1 MARGSYPGNDRPI
14 RRSPSLYLLSPA
26 PLVFMSWAFMIVG
39 VLYGYAAR
47 NDLPVLTRTMQLNG
61 IGFDFPA
68 TGIVWIGVCLMAV
81 LIFGAAATRPIPREA
96 RVIGHPSDL
105 SVAVTVAALGHAA
118 ILVVVILWILVGA
131 QGVGGLDRL
140 ILMAA
145 QQETYVAREAIL
157 DSKLFPGMRLLYTG
171 LICLGVFGASVF
183 AVNLRHP
190 ERVTRDMRIGAL
202 MFLASAVAL
211 SLLPIILSQ
220 RILLIQMVLST
231 FVAVSMV
238 AGRPFRL
245 RYGVIL
251 GILLF
256 AVWSLREA
264 VTVGDWAGEN
274 YSPVR
279 IGAEKL
285 LYYLVNDFY
294 NSVGPFSEE
303 FLHTYG
309 VFSFK
314 FLLYFT
320 GTQGMVHGAMADR
333 IADVEALR
341 AGGVFPAFTAPFV
354 DFAWMGVFFVIAL
367 IVLFTWVFNRAH
379 RSFTFALIY
388 GQIGGALLLTP
399 HVAWYSHHNFTF
411 NILLTVLICAFIRRP
426 AAETRTHQ
434 PARGAPA

>member
-1 MARGSYPGNDRPI
+1 M
-14 RRSPSLYLLSPA
+14 LLSW
-26 PLVFMSWAFMIVG
+26 VFMIVG

-61 IGFDFPA
+61 IGFNFPA

-96 RVIGHPSDL
+96 RVIARPADL
-105 SVAVTVAALGHAA
+105 SMAVTIAGLGHVV
-118 ILVVVILWILVGA
+118 ILVVVILWVLLGA
-131 QGVGGLDRL
+131 QGVGGFDRL
-140 ILMAA
+140 IAMAA
-145 QQETYVAREAIL
+145 QQETYAAREAIL

-183 AVNLRHP
+183 AVNFRKP
-190 ERVTRDMRIGAL
+190 GRVTRDMQIGAL
-202 MFLASAVAL
+202 MFLTSAVAL

-220 RILLIQMVLST
+220 RILLVQMVLST

-245 RYGVIL
+245 RYGIIL

-294 NSVGPFSEE
+294 NAVGPFSKE
-303 FLHTYG
+303 FLNTWG
-309 VFSFK
+309 VYSFK

-320 GTQGMVHGAMADR
+320 GTQDAIHAAMSDR
-333 IADVEALR
+333 IAAVEELR

-354 DFAWMGVFFVIAL
+354 DFSWLGIVFVVAV

-379 RSFTFALIY
+379 RSFTFAIIY

-399 HVAWYSHHNFTF
+399 HVAWYSHHNFIF
-411 NILLTVLICAFIRRP
+411 NILLTMLICAFIRRP
-426 AAETRTHQ
+426 APESRGYPYHGK
-434 PARGAPA
+434 PA